1 MENTSFKSLG
11 ISEDILEALLKLG
24 YKNPSE
30 VQQKVIP
37 IAIKNKDII
46 VKSKTGSGKTAAFG
60 IPICENID
68 LEEKKPQALILT
80 PTRELCVQVKEDIK
94 NIGRFKRI
102 KCSAI
107 FGKQPFK
114 AQALELKQRT
124 HVVVGTPG
132 RTMDHIERG
141 TIDLDKIKYFIV
153 DEGDE
158 MFNMGFI
165 DQVESIMRKLPKKRV
180 NMLFSA
186 TIPEKIEKLC
196 EKYMKFPVMIEVNPE
211 EITEEKIEHIYY
223 EVEEKNKFEL
233 LNKILI
239 TENPDSA
246 IIFCRTQENVNS
258 VAKLMKNKKY
268 PCKALHGGMMQD
280 KRIDIMERFKKGE
293 FMFLVAT
300 DLAARGIDVE
310 NVTHIINYD
319 IPMEKENYVHRT
331 GRTGRAG
338 RQGRAISLVTP
349 YEDRFFEQIEEYIGF
364 KIKLGDEITKESV
377 ENAEEAFIE
386 KIKAMPKIKK
396 QKSDELNK
404 GITKIY
410 LSAGKKKK
418 IRPGD
423 IVGGITS
430 IAGVNPEDVG
440 IIDIQEVCSYVDILN
455 GKGKLVLEGL
465 KSTTIKGKKL
475 RAERAVK

>member
-1 MENTSFKSLG
+1 MEELSFENLG
-11 ISEDILEALLKLG
+11 LSEKILEALSKLG
-24 YKNPSE
+24 YKNPSK

-37 IAIKNKDII
+37 VAIKNKDII
-46 VKSKTGSGKTAAFG
+46 VKSKTGSGKTASFG
-60 IPICENID
+60 IPICENVD
-68 LEEKKPQALILT
+68 LEERKPQALILT
-80 PTRELCVQVKEDIK
+80 PTRELCIQVKEDIK

-102 KCSAI
+102 KCSAV

-114 AQALELKQRT
+114 TQVLELKQRT

-132 RTMDHIERG
+132 RTLDHIERG
-141 TIDLDKIKYFIV
+141 TIDLNKIKYFIV

-165 DQVESIMRKLPKKRV
+165 DQVESIMRKLPKNRV

-196 EKYMKFPVMIEVNPE
+196 EKYMKSPVMIEVNPE
-211 EITEEKIEHIYY
+211 EFTEEKIQHTYY
-223 EVEEKNKFEL
+223 EVEEENKFQL

-239 TENPDSA
+239 TENPDSS
-246 IIFCRTQENVNS
+246 IIFCRTQENVNK
-258 VAKLMKNKKY
+258 VTKLMNKKGY

-280 KRIDIMERFKKGE
+280 KRIDIMKRFKRGE

-310 NVTHIINYD
+310 NITHIINYD

-338 RQGRAISLVTP
+338 KEGFAISLVTP
-349 YEDRFFEQIEEYIGF
+349 YEDRFFGQIEEYIGF
-364 KIKLGDEITKESV
+364 KIKKGEEITKEAV
-377 ENAEEAFIE
+377 EKKESAFIE

-396 QKSDELNK
+396 QKADKLDK
-404 GITKIY
+404 DITKIY
-410 LSAGKKKK
+410 ISAGKKKK

-423 IVGGITS
+423 IVGGITNIS
-430 IAGVNPEDVG
+430 GISPEDIG
-440 IIDIQEVCSYVDILN
+440 IIDIKDNCSYVDILN
-455 GKGKLVLEGL
+455 GKGKIALEGL

-475 RAERAVK
+475 RAEKATK